1 MWLVNCLLWLLQKIV
16 ELIAHEAYVIV
27 AIDGT
32 GFCSS
37 AIHATGLM
45 AANAVRM
52 ATLTVVSEGLLFLG
66 KLGTAATSAFF
77 TFVYLDK
84 TYPDGKLSSP
94 LIPVI
99 VVFLTAFAIASVGF
113 GVVEQAINTTI
124 LAMCDDE
131 DKNGGAAKWAPPALM
146 EATDVAKAHDAAVAE
161 KKKTS
166 RGCCGSSA
174 ADTAETA

>member
-1 MWLVNCLLWLLQKIV
+1 MRLVNCLLWVLQKIV

-32 GFCSS
+32 GFCGS
-37 AIHATGLM
+37 AVHATGLM
-45 AANAVRM
+45 ASNMVRM
-52 ATLTVVSEGLLFLG
+52 ATLTVVSDGLLFLG
-66 KLGTAATSAFF
+66 KLGTAASSAFF

-84 TYPDGKLSSP
+84 TYPAGKLSSP
-94 LIPVI
+94 LVPVI

-113 GVVEQAINTTI
+113 GVVEQAINTTM

-146 EATDVAKAHDAAVAE
+146 EATDVAKAHEAAVAE
-161 KKKTS
+161 KKKHS
-166 RGCCGSSA
+166 RSCCSGGV
-174 ADTAETA
+174 ADAETA